1 MMFFLDAALLA
12 GGYAASIYTW
22 PWLRTKL
29 QGAQAEITALE
40 ARAASLKAALAPV
53 VAAVK

>member
-1 MMFFLDAALLA
+1 MFTILDIGLLVA
-12 GGYAASIYTW
+12 GYVASIYTW

-40 ARAASLKAALAPV
+40 ARAAALKAAFKL
-53 VAAVK
+53 

>member
-1 MMFFLDAALLA
+1 MMFLLDAALLA

-40 ARAASLKAALAPV
+40 ARATALKTALAPV